1 MISYKARLT
10 KQITKRFAITK
21 MNSLQSFKNCI
32 SEDYDLA
39 TIVHFLE
46 QVYFVKNIDN
56 LLVELVI
63 PTSN

>member
-1 MISYKARLT
+1 
-10 KQITKRFAITK
+10 

-39 TIVHFLE
+39 NIVHFLG